1 MTALLPVYT
10 VNDYKYIYMYFEV
23 YLCTKVIL
31 QEVLVLESDS
41 REHSGQALFVSEIF
55 DRAQ

>member
-1 MTALLPVYT
+1 
-10 VNDYKYIYMYFEV
+10 MYFEV

-31 QEVLVLESDS
+31 QEVPVLESDI